1 MSSSYH
7 IPGIPVIPNDRAAR
21 RRNGPPFNPFPHK
34 VSFKPTESTRS
45 TSVSSSVV
53 RNESFS
59 SVGSSALRSAVR
71 PSGISNTRSASATSS
86 VIRNQSFSAAG
97 SSVVRSA
104 LRPSG
109 TSDSRSSSTSSSS
122 GRLSSS
128 VSSRSDSG
136 RSGRSVSSRSAVV
149 SASSASSASSSV
161 SSSARFAASSRS
173 LVPRERTALSTRGVT
188 TSLRSTAACLPRST
202 EPAAAIGSRAT
213 GTSTRSG
220 PFESTGY
227 FRGSAKAVLARLNAK
242 YPGRFAGSRG
252 PPSAPVL
259 KSAMRKPGTRKS
271 EKRVQFSGGHVKI
284 VDRWIVPG
292 VDTYRDHTPSLLGKL
307 GGWKVTPL
315 PAPDNDGETDKYI
328 EYWCTSLTQL
338 RSHSGRPCER
348 SCAYSQLG
356 QVQREL
362 NRRNGITDDDDP
374 RDIPSI
380 ESRTRSPLHCCTLFW
395 VWVGSRFYGLAT
407 LSSHFNIQFRFNDFC
422 KGSNNLAGRWAI
434 PNSYGSSFLRE
445 LVSSGWVAGIFFYF
459 AVLGAL
465 FRRGWVGGIPVLTV
479 LAICD

>member
-34 VSFKPTESTRS
+34 VSFKPTEMSRSSRSAGPASRSTSGSSSVAHNVSFSSAGSSFVRNAVRSSIPKSTRS

-59 SVGSSALRSAVR
+59 SVGSSVLRSAVR

-86 VIRNQSFSAAG
+86 VVRNQSFSAAG

-104 LRPSG
+104 LRPSR
-109 TSDSRSSSTSSSS
+109 TLHSRSSSTSSSS

-136 RSGRSVSSRSAVV
+136 RSGRSRSVV
-149 SASSASSASSSV
+149 LSASSASSSV

-259 KSAMRKPGTRKS
+259 KSAMRKPGTSKS

-338 RSHSGRPCER
+338 RSHSGRSCER

-374 RDIPSI
+374 RDIPSMYVYRLWNQRR
-380 ESRTRSPLHCCTLFW
+380 EKLRSR
-395 VWVGSRFYGLAT
+395 GG
-407 LSSHFNIQFRFNDFC
+407 
-422 KGSNNLAGRWAI
+422 WA
-434 PNSYGSSFLRE
+434 L
-445 LVSSGWVAGIFFYF
+445 
-459 AVLGAL
+459 
-465 FRRGWVGGIPVLTV
+465 
-479 LAICD
+479 

>member
-34 VSFKPTESTRS
+34 VSFKPTEVSRSSRSAGPASRSTSGSSSVAHNVSFSSAGSSFVRNAVRSSIPKSTRS

-59 SVGSSALRSAVR
+59 SVGSSVLRSAVR

-86 VIRNQSFSAAG
+86 VVRNQSFSAAG
-97 SSVVRSA
+97 SSVV
-104 LRPSG
+104 L
-109 TSDSRSSSTSSSS
+109 
-122 GRLSSS
+122 
-128 VSSRSDSG
+128 
-136 RSGRSVSSRSAVV
+136 
-149 SASSASSASSSV
+149 
-161 SSSARFAASSRS
+161 
-173 LVPRERTALSTRGVT
+173 PRERTALSTRGVT

-259 KSAMRKPGTRKS
+259 KSAMRKPGTSKS

-338 RSHSGRPCER
+338 RSHSGRSCER

-374 RDIPSI
+374 RDIPSMYVYRLWNQRR
-380 ESRTRSPLHCCTLFW
+380 EKLRSR
-395 VWVGSRFYGLAT
+395 GG
-407 LSSHFNIQFRFNDFC
+407 
-422 KGSNNLAGRWAI
+422 WA
-434 PNSYGSSFLRE
+434 L
-445 LVSSGWVAGIFFYF
+445 
-459 AVLGAL
+459 
-465 FRRGWVGGIPVLTV
+465 
-479 LAICD
+479 